1 MMYILYYY
9 INILIPTLFLNNSLH
24 KQLYSQYDYLLSTI
38 PFFPFLKKTKTKTQ
52 LQTYKKKYYFTNLQN
67 SYFKDIKNLK
77 LNGATILDLS
87 KKQKP
92 ETLIVVVKKNQW
104 WAIANLF
111 IHVRHMSDT
120 QAEKEEHEEKI
131 LKLLGKRYGVYF
143 SKLSN
148 ATFAWWKKHNLEPEW
163 QIIELNISN
172 FHNSKKQNK
181 KTSLLSATNTFF
193 QCKKNKTNK
202 NKNYFCSPPSNYR
215 IKSHAV

>member
-1 MMYILYYY
+1 MMYILYYYY
-9 INILIPTLFLNNSLH
+9 INILIPTFNSWII
-24 KQLYSQYDYLLSTI
+24 LSTNNFI
-38 PFFPFLKKTKTKTQ
+38 VSMIIFFPLSHFFPFWRKKNKNPITNIQ
-52 LQTYKKKYYFTNLQN
+52 KKYYFTNLQN

-92 ETLIVVVKKNQW
+92 ETLIVVVKKINDGQLQ
-104 WAIANLF
+104 NLF

-172 FHNSKKQNK
+172 FHNSKKTKQKNITFISNK
-181 KTSLLSATNTFF
+181 HFF
-193 QCKKNKTNK
+193 PMQKK
-202 NKNYFCSPPSNYR
+202 
-215 IKSHAV
+215 

>member
-24 KQLYSQYDYLLSTI
+24 KQLYSQYDLLSTI
-38 PFFPFLKKTKTKTQ
+38 PFFPFWRKTKPNTNIQKKNTISPISKT
-52 LQTYKKKYYFTNLQN
+52 LTLNFE
-67 SYFKDIKNLK
+67 DIKNLK

-87 KKQKP
+87 KKRKP

-120 QAEKEEHEEKI
+120 QAEKEEHKEKI

>member
-1 MMYILYYY
+1 MNDVHIILLLYKYFDSH
-9 INILIPTLFLNNSLH
+9 IQFLNNSLH

-38 PFFPFLKKTKTKTQ
+38 PFFPFLKKKTKTQ

-193 QCKKNKTNK
+193 QCKKK
-202 NKNYFCSPPSNYR
+202 
-215 IKSHAV
+215 

>member
-1 MMYILYYY
+1 M
-9 INILIPTLFLNNSLH
+9 
-24 KQLYSQYDYLLSTI
+24 
-38 PFFPFLKKTKTKTQ
+38 
-52 LQTYKKKYYFTNLQN
+52 
-67 SYFKDIKNLK
+67 
-77 LNGATILDLS
+77 ILDLS
-87 KKQKP
+87 KKQKTRNP
-92 ETLIVVVKKNQW
+92 NSCCKKNQW

-120 QAEKEEHEEKI
+120 QAEKEEHDEKI

-148 ATFAWWKKHNLEPEW
+148 ATFAWWKKKHNLEPEW

-181 KTSLLSATNTFF
+181 KHHFYQQQTLFSNAKKITNEH
-193 QCKKNKTNK
+193 
-202 NKNYFCSPPSNYR
+202 KNYFCSPPSNYK

>member
-1 MMYILYYY
+1 MMYILYYYY
-9 INILIPTLFLNNSLH
+9 INILIPTFNSWII
-24 KQLYSQYDYLLSTI
+24 LSTNNFI
-38 PFFPFLKKTKTKTQ
+38 VSMIIFFPLSHFFPFWRKTKTKTQ

-172 FHNSKKQNK
+172 FHNSKKTKQKNITFISNK
-181 KTSLLSATNTFF
+181 HFF
-193 QCKKNKTNK
+193 PMQKK
-202 NKNYFCSPPSNYR
+202 
-215 IKSHAV
+215 

>member
-1 MMYILYYY
+1 MYILYYYY
-9 INILIPTLFLNNSLH
+9 INILIPTFNSWII
-24 KQLYSQYDYLLSTI
+24 LSTNNFI
-38 PFFPFLKKTKTKTQ
+38 VSMIIFFPLSHFFPFLRKKQKPNYKHT
-52 LQTYKKKYYFTNLQN
+52 KKKYYFTNLQN

-193 QCKKNKTNK
+193 QCKKK
-202 NKNYFCSPPSNYR
+202 
-215 IKSHAV
+215 